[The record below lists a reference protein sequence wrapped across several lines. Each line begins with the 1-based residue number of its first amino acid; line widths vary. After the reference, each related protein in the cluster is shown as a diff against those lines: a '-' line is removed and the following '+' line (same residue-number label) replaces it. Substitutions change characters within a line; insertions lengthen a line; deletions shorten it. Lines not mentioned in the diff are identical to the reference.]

1 MKKKITKNKQL
12 LQITDKI
19 KTHFNPQ
26 KIIVFGSYAWGKPT
40 EDSDIDIFLIM
51 ESNLRRDERSRQVQ
65 KIFSQRT
72 FPLDVI
78 VYTPEEVEQS
88 LKRGNPFI
96 KEILNQGVLYE

>member
-1 MKKKITKNKQL
+1 MQNKITKNKQL

-19 KTHFNPQ
+19 KTHFNPR

-51 ESNLRRDERSRQVQ
+51 ESNLRRDERARQVQ